1 MLEYMARRLF
11 WLPVLLILVSLFVFV
26 LGLYGPGDPVEVRLG
41 QNYTP
46 ERAERLREQ
55 LGLNDPF
62 FTQYLRYVRNA
73 LKGNFGESFRYPGRQ
88 VTEVIG
94 PPMWVTFQLNLAAE
108 IFTLVVG
115 LPLGFYVA
123 SRQGTWKDPAI
134 VVVALA
140 LSAIPVFISAP
151 VLVLMIAL
159 QLHWVPTSGWGG
171 FFDLKIV
178 LPAFAIGIGG
188 ISGIVRNMRAST
200 LDVLGQDY
208 IRTARAKGLSDQV
221 VNTRHIGRNAVLPIV
236 TLLGFTFAG
245 LLGGSLIAEFLFGIP
260 GMARLALDAVTQRDY
275 NVIMA
280 FALIGAAALVV
291 ANLLIDVA
299 YTVIDPRIRLRS

>member
-1 MLEYMARRLF
+1 MLEYTARRLL

-62 FTQYLRYVRNA
+62 FTQYLRYIRNA
-73 LKGNFGESFRYPGRQ
+73 IKGDFGESFRYPGRR

-94 PPMWVTFQLNLAAE
+94 PPMWVTFQLNLAAV
-108 IFTLVVG
+108 IITLAAG

-123 SRQGTWKDPAI
+123 KRQGTWIDPVM
-134 VVVALA
+134 VVVSLVFA
-140 LSAIPVFISAP
+140 SVPIFISAP
-151 VLVLMIAL
+151 FLVMIFAL
-159 QLHWVPTSGWGG
+159 QLGWVPTSGWGG
-171 FFDLKIV
+171 FFDPKIV

-188 ISGIVRNMRAST
+188 IAGIVRYMRAST

-208 IRTARAKGLSDQV
+208 IRTSRSKGLSEFV
-221 VNTRHIGRNAVLPIV
+221 VNTRHIVRNALLPIV
-236 TLLGFTFAG
+236 TILGFTFAG
-245 LLGGSLIAEFLFGIP
+245 LLGGSLIAELLFGIP
-260 GMARLALDAVTQRDY
+260 GVARLALEAVTQRDY
-275 NVIMA
+275 NIIMA
-280 FALIGAAALVV
+280 FTLIGAAVLVGV
-291 ANLLIDVA
+291 NLIVDIA
-299 YTVIDPRIRLRS
+299 YTVVDPRIRLR

>member
-1 MLEYMARRLF
+1 MLDYMARRLL
-11 WLPVLLILVSLFVFV
+11 WLPVLLVLVSLFVFV

-62 FTQYLRYVRNA
+62 FTQYMRYVRGA
-73 LKGNFGESFRYPGRQ
+73 LQGDFGESFRYPGRQ
-88 VTEVIG
+88 VTDVIG

-108 IFTLVVG
+108 IITLVVG

-134 VVVALA
+134 VVVTLA
-140 LSAIPVFISAP
+140 LSAVPVFISAP
-151 VLVLMIAL
+151 VFVLVFAL

-171 FFDLKIV
+171 FFDPKIV
-178 LPAFAIGIGG
+178 LPAFAIGVGG
-188 ISGIVRNMRAST
+188 ISGIVRYMRAST

-208 IRTARAKGLSDQV
+208 VRTARAKGLSGQV
-221 VNTRHIGRNAVLPIV
+221 VNTRHIARNAVLPIV

-245 LLGGSLIAEFLFGIP
+245 LLGGSLIAELLFGIP

-280 FALIGAAALVV
+280 FALIGAGALVV

-299 YTVIDPRIRLRS
+299 YTVIDPRIRLR